1 MYAEP
6 KHFRIDEVP
15 NMRDILD
22 PLASR
27 CVALESENMAFLVR
41 PAASFPVRLIR
52 LKCIPK
58 GLAFCKG
65 ARLTGAVLPGSGTGN

>member
-6 KHFRIDEVP
+6 KHFRSDEVP

-41 PAASFPVRLIR
+41 TTELNLCRL
-52 LKCIPK
+52 PH
-58 GLAFCKG
+58 
-65 ARLTGAVLPGSGTGN
+65 